1 MPYTDNTLILLPMF
15 KKGHQRIIK
24 EKDYDSIPV
33 QECIPVGCA
42 AVAVCWEGGCLL
54 ARGCLHPRGCLLLR
68 GVSASGGGVYP
79 SMQWG
84 RPPPVD
90 RMRDRCKNI
99 TFPQLRLRTV
109 KIKLARPA

>member
-42 AVAVCWEGGCLL
+42 AVAVCWGG
-54 ARGCLHPRGCLLLR
+54 G
-68 GVSASGGGVYP
+68 GVSACQGLSASSASGGLAKSSEPIPFEYSCQVTSGGKQ
-79 SMQWG
+79 SHA
-84 RPPPVD
+84 
-90 RMRDRCKNI
+90 
-99 TFPQLRLRTV
+99 FPQKT
-109 KIKLARPA
+109 IKMN

>member
-42 AVAVCWEGGCLL
+42 AVAVCWGGEGGLL
-54 ARGCLHPRGCLLLR
+54 ARGCLHPRH
-68 GVSASGGGVYP
+68 
-79 SMQWG
+79 Q
-84 RPPPVD
+84 VD
-90 RMRDRCKNI
+90 
-99 TFPQLRLRTV
+99 
-109 KIKLARPA
+109 

>member
-42 AVAVCWEGGCLL
+42 AVAVCWGRVSACQGLS
-54 ARGCLHPRGCLLLR
+54 ASS
-68 GVSASGGGVYP
+68 GVSASRGVSTSKGGVCF
-79 SMQWG
+79 
-84 RPPPVD
+84 RNKLH
-90 RMRDRCKNI
+90 CKS
-99 TFPQLRLRTV
+99 FFCHG
-109 KIKLARPA
+109 